1 MLIQSMI
8 IAFSMYSKI
17 PMPRVEWNKKNMKY
31 TLCFFPLIGIVIG
44 LVMYGGLWL
53 LRKYQF
59 GLLFTAC
66 AATVIPVLIT
76 GGIHLDGYLDTID
89 ALSSYG
95 DREKRLEILK
105 DSNSGAFA
113 IIFGLVYFVL
123 SIGIWSEINFKVMPF
138 VAVSYVM
145 SRTLSGFSVAA
156 FPLAKNTGLA
166 ATFHDGAHRKHVK
179 MIMAVYFIIE
189 AFLLLWMDVRIGSV
203 AVIVYL
209 IVFAY
214 YYRVCKKIFGGVT
227 GDLAGFFLQICELA
241 VLAALM
247 VTGKILF

>member
-17 PMPRVEWNKKNMKY
+17 PMPRVEWNKRNMKY
-31 TLCFFPLIGIVIG
+31 ALCFFPFIGVIIG
-44 LVMYGGLWL
+44 LVMSGGLWF
-53 LRKYQF
+53 LREYQF
-59 GLLFTAC
+59 GAFFTAC
-66 AATVIPVLIT
+66 IATVIPVLIT

-89 ALSSYG
+89 ALNSYG

-105 DSNSGAFA
+105 DPNSGAFA

-123 SIGIWSEINFKVMPF
+123 SIGIWSEVSFKVMPF
-138 VAVSYVM
+138 IAVTYVM

-166 ATFHDGAHRKHVK
+166 ATFQDGAHRNHVK
-179 MIMAVYFIIE
+179 RIMAVYFVIE
-189 AFLLLWMDVRIGSV
+189 MFLLLWMDVRIGSV
-203 AVIVYL
+203 VVVVSFVI
-209 IVFAY
+209 FAY
-214 YYRVCKKIFGGVT
+214 YYRVCKKIFGGIT
-227 GDLAGFFLQICELA
+227 GDLAGFFLQIYELA
-241 VLAALM
+241 IVAALM

>member
-17 PMPRVEWNKKNMKY
+17 PMPRVEWNKRNMKY
-31 TLCFFPLIGIVIG
+31 ALCFFPFIGVIIG
-44 LVMYGGLWL
+44 LVMSGGLWF
-53 LRKYQF
+53 LREYQF
-59 GLLFTAC
+59 GAFFTAC
-66 AATVIPVLIT
+66 IATVIPVLIT

-89 ALSSYG
+89 ALNSYG

-105 DSNSGAFA
+105 DPNSGAFA

-123 SIGIWSEINFKVMPF
+123 SIGIWSEVSFKVMPF
-138 VAVSYVM
+138 TAVTYVM

-166 ATFHDGAHRKHVK
+166 AAFQDGAHRNHVK
-179 MIMAVYFIIE
+179 RIMAVYFVIE
-189 AFLLLWMDVRIGSV
+189 MFLLLWMDVRIGSV
-203 AVIVYL
+203 VVVVSFVI
-209 IVFAY
+209 FAY
-214 YYRVCKKIFGGVT
+214 YYRVCKKIFGGIT
-227 GDLAGFFLQICELA
+227 GDLAGFFLQIYELA
-241 VLAALM
+241 IVAALM